1 MNEINKL
8 NELIEIKKRYERRNS
23 LTPHRYN
30 ILQPDVYLRKQEF
43 ERGLI
48 KWLTWKNYPS
58 IQELKLLEI
67 GCGGGLNLLK
77 FIELGFQPVN
87 ILGNELLTE
96 RAVSA
101 RKILPKEIE
110 IIEGDALKLDIS
122 HNSYDVVFQ
131 STVFSSILNFE
142 FQKELAEK
150 LWNIAKPEGGILWYD
165 FTYNNPR
172 NRDVSGITLK
182 KIRQLF
188 PNGIITHWRMTLAP
202 PISRFVTKFH
212 PNLYSLFNIFPF
224 LKTHILCWIEK
235 K

>member
-1 MNEINKL
+1 MNEIEGL
-8 NELIEIKKRYERRNS
+8 NELKEIKKRYARRNS
-23 LTPHRYN
+23 IASNQYN
-30 ILQPDVYLRKQEF
+30 IFQPDVYLRKQEF

-48 KWLTWKNYPS
+48 KWLKWKNYQS
-58 IQELKLLEI
+58 LTELKLLEI

-77 FIELGFQPVN
+77 FIELGFQPGN
-87 ILGNELLTE
+87 ILGNELITD

-110 IIEGDALKLDIS
+110 IIEGDALKMDIP
-122 HNSYDVVFQ
+122 HNSYDIVFQ
-131 STVFSSILNFE
+131 STVFSSILSSE
-142 FQKELAEK
+142 FQKELAAK
-150 LWNIAKPEGGILWYD
+150 LWTIAKPGGGILWYD

-172 NRDVSGITLK
+172 NRDVAGIALK

-188 PNGIITHWRMTLAP
+188 PNGIITHWRITLAP

-212 PNLYSLFNIFPF
+212 PNLYSLFNMFPF
-224 LKTHILCWIEK
+224 LRTHILCWIEK